1 MFHSPVCAL
10 ICISAGNRVIK
21 EEGKQT
27 DLHGKV
33 FVFPKASATAHVIL
47 KPRLEQPLR
56 NVSVC
61 LRFGC
66 DLTRAY
72 SLFSY
77 ATKDKDND
85 FLLFKPKPGELR
97 LYVGGEPVTF
107 KVPERTGTSTGWEHV
122 CASWESAT
130 GIAELWVNGSPL
142 PRKGLQKGYSVSDQG
157 VLVLGQEQD
166 NPGGGFDMNQSF
178 VGEIT
183 DVYMWETLLS
193 PDEVSLAMSNG
204 VLPHLILDW
213 RTLSYETKHYV
224 VIKPSLLPVY

>member
-1 MFHSPVCAL
+1 MEKLQFWLLVL
-10 ICISAGNRVIK
+10 AGFSGAVA
-21 EEGKQT
+21 QT

-33 FVFPKASATAHVIL
+33 FVFPKASATAHVLL

-61 LRFGC
+61 LRFGG

-77 ATKDKDND
+77 ATKAMDND

-97 LYVGGEPVTF
+97 LYVGGELVTF
-107 KVPERTGTSTGWEHV
+107 KVPERTDTSTGWVHV

-142 PRKGLQKGYSVSDQG
+142 PRKGLKKGYSVSNQG

-166 NPGGGFDMNQSF
+166 TPGGGFDINQSF

-183 DVYMWETLLS
+183 DVYMWDALLS

-204 VLPHLILDW
+204 VLSHLILDW
-213 RTLSYETKHYV
+213 RTLSYETKDYV
-224 VIKPSLLPVY
+224 VIKPSLLPMY

>member
-1 MFHSPVCAL
+1 MEKLQLWLL
-10 ICISAGNRVIK
+10 ILAGFSGAVA
-21 EEGKQT
+21 QT

-33 FVFPKASATAHVIL
+33 FVFPKASGTAHVIL

-56 NVSVC
+56 NVTMC

-77 ATKDKDND
+77 ATKAKDND
-85 FLLFKPKPGELR
+85 FLLFKPKPGELS
-97 LYVGGEPVTF
+97 LYVGGELVTF
-107 KVPERTGTSTGWEHV
+107 KVPERTGTSSGWMHI
-122 CASWESAT
+122 CASWESTT

-142 PRKGLQKGYSVSDQG
+142 PRKGLKKGYSVGTQG

-166 NPGGGFDMNQSF
+166 TPGGGFDINQSF

-183 DVYMWETLLS
+183 DVYMWDTLLS
-193 PDEVSLAMSNG
+193 PDEVSLVMNNG
-204 VLPHLILDW
+204 VLSHLILDW
-213 RTLSYETKHYV
+213 RTLSYETKDYV

>member
-1 MFHSPVCAL
+1 M
-10 ICISAGNRVIK
+10 
-21 EEGKQT
+21 
-27 DLHGKV
+27 
-33 FVFPKASATAHVIL
+33 

-56 NVSVC
+56 NVTVC

-77 ATKDKDND
+77 ATKAKDND
-85 FLLFKPKPGELR
+85 FLLYKPKPGELS
-97 LYVGGEPVTF
+97 LYVGGELVTF
-107 KVPERTGTSTGWEHV
+107 KVPARTGTSAGWEHV

-142 PRKGLQKGYSVSDQG
+142 PRRGLKKGYAVGAQG

-166 NPGGGFDMNQSF
+166 TPGGGFDINQSF

-183 DVYMWETLLS
+183 DVSMWDTLLS
-193 PDEVSLAMSNG
+193 PEEVSLTMNNG
-204 VLPHLILDW
+204 KVLPHLILDW
-213 RTLSYETKHYV
+213 TTLSYEIKDYV
-224 VIKPSLLPVY
+224 IIKPSLLPVY